1 MWFWLVCAV
10 ENSTWCNQNPFFAL
24 SLHIFEKLQ
33 PTGNDIK
40 SSEIAFSIWIH
51 IFPFGIA
58 YSKCCQKI
66 YYIYSS
72 EMQALYQRINS
83 GEKLECMSIQHF
95 VVNGSGKVDINIFFD
110 ETMKIG
116 KCQMLWNEMKYQQMA
131 WKGKK
136 TYIFQLLSIRSFT
149 QFDRGQKE
157 WSKKQKKTS
166 ATMTRVD
173 ECF

>member
-95 VVNGSGKVDINIFFD
+95 VVNGSGKVDINIFFWWND
-110 ETMKIG
+110 ENRKMSNV
-116 KCQMLWNEMKYQQMA
+116 MEWNEISTNGMKGEKNVYFPIA
-131 WKGKK
+131 FYSKL
-136 TYIFQLLSIRSFT
+136 YSV
-149 QFDRGQKE
+149 
-157 WSKKQKKTS
+157 WSRAK
-166 ATMTRVD
+166 RV
-173 ECF
+173 E